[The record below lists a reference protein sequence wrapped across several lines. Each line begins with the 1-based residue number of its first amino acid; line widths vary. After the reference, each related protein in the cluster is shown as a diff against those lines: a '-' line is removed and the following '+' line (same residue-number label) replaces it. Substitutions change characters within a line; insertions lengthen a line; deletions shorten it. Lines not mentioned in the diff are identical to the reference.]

1 MDNGLTYLITN
12 FTISDPEKFQDYGMR
27 FRETIKPLMENGTA
41 RMIVFTSEDTLGVK
55 EGSPAKKIV
64 IIEFKNREIA
74 ETWYHS
80 EEYQA
85 IIDMRLDSTKD
96 GWLTIT
102 DQFLPTPAN

>member
-1 MDNGLTYLITN
+1 MENKAYLITN
-12 FTISDPEKFQDYGMR
+12 FTITDSEKFQEYR
-27 FRETIKPLMENGTA
+27 TLFLETFKPLMKNGTA
-41 RMIVFTSEDTLGVK
+41 KMIVFTTEDTLGVK
-55 EGSPAKKIV
+55 EGTPAKKIV

-85 IIDMRLDSTKD
+85 TIQVRQDSTKD

-102 DQFLPTPAN
+102 DQFVPPN

>member
-1 MDNGLTYLITN
+1 MITN
-12 FTISDPEKFQDYGMR
+12 FTISDSEKFLEYGKR
-27 FRETIKPLMENGTA
+27 FRENIKPLMENGTA
-41 RMIVFTSEDTLGVK
+41 RLLVFTSEETLGVK

-80 EEYQA
+80 EAYQA

-102 DQFLPTPAN
+102 DQFVPPSN